1 MRTEIFSWLILAVVL
16 ASALT
21 FISSLGSGESEK
33 NDPLYVDLMS
43 FPAYV
48 KNGFEPAY
56 ASLDDPEMTD
66 WGEELPAGHGRS
78 LLVSGLDANGA
89 SSRVAFEFL
98 NPRQRKIKEYTI
110 LIPFMIR
117 QGGLAPLY
125 DNSNPVSPGLYMAGV
140 GENWE
145 IHINGNAI
153 ARQLHLNPDGEI
165 TSFRS
170 RRGLSIPFDRRFLR
184 EGKNFLVMHIL
195 GAPGSK
201 YTGLFYTSPYYIGDF
216 TRMFNRS
223 ESLQTIALCAV
234 YIFLG
239 FYHILLY
246 FLRKA
251 DGYNLLFGVFS
262 CVVAVYF
269 FTRCPAVY
277 HVLAN
282 TANAQR
288 LEFGALYLLLFTLAA
303 FLETLSFGKPKSVTC
318 GYGISCIAFIVLQSV
333 FPIWFAYDLLTVW
346 HIYGM
351 AFLLY
356 IVYEAVCHFI
366 KQTGEKYAAERAGPK
381 ATVFLALIFRDLCG
395 TELGNILI
403 FIILCVC
410 AGIFDILDANF
421 FHTGFFA
428 TRYSFFAFMCC
439 MAFTLARKYANRFAL
454 TSQMNDM
461 LEATVRQR
469 THELEEQVLIAK
481 AASRAKGDFLANMS
495 HEIRTPL
502 NAVIGMTKIG
512 ALAGD
517 LERKN
522 YAFANIKN
530 ASEHLLGIINDI
542 LDISKIESGKF
553 ELSEVVFRVRDI
565 VSRVKNVTR
574 FKSDEKQQEI
584 AISIADDVPEAICGD
599 DMRIAQVITNLV
611 GNAIKFTPEKGR
623 IMLSANLAGESDGMC
638 TLRFLVEDSGIGITE
653 EQQSKLFTAFQ
664 QAESGTTRR
673 YGGTGLGLALS
684 RQIVELMGGTIWVN
698 SVFGH
703 SSIFGFTIQARRAGI
718 LPDRDGRAD
727 GIKDLRAS
735 EFAGSTILLVDDV
748 DINREIVTALLEPS
762 GARIECA
769 GNGVQAVEMF
779 ERDPARYNLILM
791 DVQMPIMD
799 GYGATERIRSGHSPE
814 AATIPIVAM
823 SANVFREDI
832 EHCLAS
838 GMNEHLGKPVN
849 LEDVLVVLRRYL
861 GKNA

>member
-1 MRTEIFSWLILAVVL
+1 VRTDILPWIILAVVL
-16 ASALT
+16 MSALT
-21 FISSLGSGESEK
+21 FFSILGKGESEK
-33 NDPLYVDLMS
+33 NDPLYVNLMS

-66 WGEELPAGHGRS
+66 WEAELPADHGKS
-78 LLVSGLDANGA
+78 LLVSRLVANGA
-89 SSRVAFEFL
+89 SPRAAFEFL

-110 LIPFMIR
+110 LIPFVIQPGR
-117 QGGLAPLY
+117 LVPLY
-125 DNSNPVSPGLYMAGV
+125 DNNNPVPPGLYLAGI

-145 IHINGNAI
+145 IYVNGNTVAK
-153 ARQLHLNPDGEI
+153 QLHLGPDDEI

-170 RRGLSIPFDRRFLR
+170 QRGVSIPFDRRILR
-184 EGKNFLVMHIL
+184 EGKNFLVMRIL

-201 YTGLFYTSPYYIGDF
+201 YTGLFYTSSYYIGDF

-239 FYHILLY
+239 LYHILLY

-251 DGYNLLFGVFS
+251 DGYNLLFGLFS
-262 CVVAVYF
+262 CIAAVYLF
-269 FTRCPAVY
+269 ARCPAIY
-277 HVLAN
+277 HVLVN

-288 LEFGALYLLLFTLAA
+288 LEFGALYLLLFILAA
-303 FLETLSFGKPKSVTC
+303 FLETFSFGKLKPVTV
-318 GYGISCIAFIVLQSV
+318 GYGISCIALIALQSV
-333 FPIWFAYDLLTVW
+333 FSIWFAYDLLTIWYV
-346 HIYGM
+346 YGM
-351 AFLLY
+351 AFFLH
-356 IVYEAVCHFI
+356 IVCEVVSNFI
-366 KQTGEKYAAERAGPK
+366 KQTGEKRAAERAGPG
-381 ATVFLALIFRDLCG
+381 ATVLPTLIFRRLCG
-395 TELGNILI
+395 TELGNIMI
-403 FIILCVC
+403 FIILCAC
-410 AGIFDILDANF
+410 TGIFDILDANF
-421 FHTGFFA
+421 FHTGFLV

-439 MAFTLARKYANRFAL
+439 MAFMLARKYANRFAL
-454 TSQMNDM
+454 TAQMNDM

-469 THELEEQVLIAK
+469 THELEEQVLIAET
-481 AASRAKGDFLANMS
+481 ASRAKGNFLANMS

-522 YAFANIKN
+522 YAFANIKE
-530 ASEHLLGIINDI
+530 ASEHLLSIINDI

-565 VSRVKNVTR
+565 VSRVENVMR

-584 AISIADDVPEAICGD
+584 TTRIADDVPEAICGD

-623 IMLSANLAGESDGMC
+623 ITLSADLVGESDGMC

-653 EQQSKLFTAFQ
+653 EQKSKLFTVFQ

-684 RQIVELMGGTIWVN
+684 RQIVELMGGKIWVD
-698 SVFGH
+698 SLFGH
-703 SSIFGFTIQARRAGI
+703 GSIFGFTIQARRAGI
-718 LPDRDGRAD
+718 LPDKNGLTD
-727 GIKDLRAS
+727 GIEDLRAG
-735 EFAGSTILLVDDV
+735 EFAGSTILLADDV
-748 DINREIVTALLEPS
+748 DINREIVAALLEPS
-762 GARIECA
+762 GALIECA
-769 GNGVQAVEMF
+769 GNGVQAVDMF

-791 DVQMPIMD
+791 DVQMPAMD
-799 GYGATERIRSGHSPE
+799 GYDATKRIRSGHGPE

-823 SANVFREDI
+823 TANVFREDI
-832 EHCLAS
+832 ERCLAS
-838 GMNEHLGKPVN
+838 GMNEHLGKPIN
-849 LEDVLVVLRRYL
+849 LEELLAVLRRYL
-861 GKNA
+861 GGKT